1 MSDIT
6 NAIKQI
12 CEEKNLSYEAV
23 LETIESALAAAYR
36 KDFGEKNQN
45 IKVEFDPE
53 IGKSKVFDVKTV
65 VEDMPEEITV
75 ENEPEGGKEAKG
87 APAQAE
93 QKPKDKKEEKIEEK
107 KDVTSGPV
115 AQEEAAEEIRKFNPK
130 TELQL
135 KDAKI

>member
-45 IKVEFDPE
+45 VKVEFDPE
-53 IGKSKVFDVKTV
+53 TGKSKVYDVKTV
-65 VEDMPEEITV
+65 VEDMPEI
-75 ENEPEGGKEAKG
+75 
-87 APAQAE
+87 
-93 QKPKDKKEEKIEEK
+93 
-107 KDVTSGPV
+107 
-115 AQEEAAEEIRKFNPK
+115 EEAAGADIAANLRSADEGAEEGKFESKKLEVKRGKKKRPK
-130 TELQL
+130 QGQIKKFLKVEPKRELEL
-135 KDAKI
+135 R

>member
-12 CEEKNLSYEAV
+12 CEEKNLSFEAV

-53 IGKSKVFDVKTV
+53 TAKSKVYDVKTV
-65 VEDMPEEITV
+65 VEDLPEEIVVDETMAD
-75 ENEPEGGKEAKG
+75 EELKTQNSKLT
-87 APAQAE
+87 
-93 QKPKDKKEEKIEEK
+93 KKIK
-107 KDVTSGPV
+107 
-115 AQEEAAEEIRKFNPK
+115 R
-130 TELQL
+130 
-135 KDAKI
+135 

>member
-45 IKVEFDPE
+45 
-53 IGKSKVFDVKTV
+53 GSSYACKT
-65 VEDMPEEITV
+65 DI
-75 ENEPEGGKEAKG
+75 
-87 APAQAE
+87 
-93 QKPKDKKEEKIEEK
+93 
-107 KDVTSGPV
+107 
-115 AQEEAAEEIRKFNPK
+115 
-130 TELQL
+130 
-135 KDAKI
+135 